1 MRVTAVVV
9 KQRTILPTTINAT
22 VEANLNA
29 TRTRRS
35 VIASHNSKHT
45 KKNCERGKNRVGFNA
60 VCFGR
65 RPWYR
70 SHRTTYSQDV
80 ASPRRHIRAA
90 HPVAA
95 RKEGTVHFFT
105 GWAGGRRMDWILASS
120 HFQTIDAGID
130 HTREPDGYPSDHFPA
145 TATLRAPPPP
155 HRICRQRGANRGVM
169 RWVRPIWAP
178 NPSCVASRCPER
190 IGLATAQR
198 SGSAESFGRFLKQ
211 IFDGL
216 ESEGLRGGAQ
226 LSSMTNSVSMGAG
239 EFAVRRNLKWAASAR
254 WLAMHTVWSDG
265 VRPGSRRWQRWLL
278 GRGPIRPG
286 HRSR

>member
-1 MRVTAVVV
+1 MRVAAVVV
-9 KQRTILPTTINAT
+9 KQRTILPTSINST
-22 VEANLNA
+22 CEANLNA
-29 TRTRRS
+29 TRTRRR
-35 VIASHNSKHT
+35 VIASHNTKRT

-95 RKEGTVHFFT
+95 RKEGT
-105 GWAGGRRMDWILASS
+105 
-120 HFQTIDAGID
+120 
-130 HTREPDGYPSDHFPA
+130 
-145 TATLRAPPPP
+145 
-155 HRICRQRGANRGVM
+155 

-226 LSSMTNSVSMGAG
+226 LSSMTNSVSLGAG